1 MPGDTTKAL
10 VTRVRTNI
18 GEASA
23 GFWTGDTSTDGNIQT
38 YLDTAQNFILSTRVT
53 MLLPFKDRNKFRN
66 DTILNPLI
74 TSSSIAWD
82 TSANTISL
90 ASLSY
95 RFILYAELY
104 KSSDGSSL
112 PMTMLGYEEA
122 LTRRNNSYMGHSTNE
137 TDGTGQVFYYIGAKL
152 YTSYPTG
159 THSTYYDK
167 VTVYYIVNTTPITN
181 SVDPALD
188 SNCYEGMVQYA
199 CYMALMK
206 KKDERAMVHF
216 KNFWEWVS
224 K

>member
-38 YLDTAQNFILSTRVT
+38 YLDNAQKFIIDIRVA
-53 MLLPFKDRNKFRN
+53 MLLPFKDKNKFRN
-66 DTILNPLI
+66 DPILNPII
-74 TSSSIAWD
+74 TSSSVAWD
-82 TSANTISL
+82 VSANTIAL
-90 ASLSY
+90 PTN
-95 RFILYAELY
+95 RFVFYAELL
-104 KSSDGSSL
+104 KSATGASL

-122 LTRRNNSYMGHSTNE
+122 LTRRNNSYSGHSTNE
-137 TDGTGQVFYYIGAKL
+137 TDGTGQVFCYIATKL

-167 VTVYYIVNTTPITN
+167 VTVYYITEPTTVSN
-181 SVDPALD
+181 SVDPVLD
-188 SNCYEGMVQYA
+188 ANCWEGLVQYA

>member
-38 YLDTAQNFILSTRVT
+38 YLDNAQKFIIDIRVA
-53 MLLPFKDRNKFRN
+53 MLLPFKDKNKFRN
-66 DTILNPLI
+66 DPILNPII
-74 TSSSIAWD
+74 TSSSVAWD
-82 TSANTISL
+82 VSANTIAL
-90 ASLSY
+90 PTN
-95 RFILYAELY
+95 RFVFYAELL
-104 KSSDGSSL
+104 KSSTGASL

-137 TDGTGQVFYYIGAKL
+137 TDGTGQVFCYIATKL

-167 VTVYYIVNTTPITN
+167 VTVYYITEPTAVSN
-181 SVDPALD
+181 SVDPVLD
-188 SNCYEGMVQYA
+188 ANCWEGLVQYA